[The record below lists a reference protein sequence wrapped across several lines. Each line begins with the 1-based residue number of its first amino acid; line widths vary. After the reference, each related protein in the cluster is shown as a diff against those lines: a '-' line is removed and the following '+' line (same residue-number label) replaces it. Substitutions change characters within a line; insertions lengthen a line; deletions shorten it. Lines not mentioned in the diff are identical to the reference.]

1 MKLLTY
7 LIYTLL
13 ITCMFA
19 CGNRKHKNKR
29 EFIKERIEKR
39 DSMKTL
45 HPDTII
51 KYREIRW
58 EEKKAKIDARFDS
71 AKVARRDSI

>member
-1 MKLLTY
+1 
-7 LIYTLL
+7 
-13 ITCMFA
+13 MFA

-58 EEKKAKIDARFDS
+58 EEKKARIDARFDS

>member
-13 ITCMFA
+13 ITCVLA
-19 CGNRKHKNKR
+19 CGPRHGGK
-29 EFIKERIEKR
+29 KEMRTKRIEKR
-39 DSMKTL
+39 DRMKAL

-71 AKVARRDSI
+71 LKAVKIK

>member
-1 MKLLTY
+1 MRTK
-7 LIYTLL
+7 
-13 ITCMFA
+13 
-19 CGNRKHKNKR
+19 
-29 EFIKERIEKR
+29 RIEKR
-39 DSMKTL
+39 DSMKAL

-71 AKVARRDSI
+71 VKVAKDSI